1 MNKQEIYALL
11 ARGGYWHEI
20 TEHPAVY
27 TMEEVAA
34 LALAHPEA
42 EAKTLFVRDDRKSAY
57 YLITVRAEKRV
68 DLKRFRREQGTRP
81 LRFAP
86 PEELEKVLG
95 LYPGAVTPFGALNV
109 PEGRVQVVLDRDF
122 LDADGLIGVHPND
135 NTATV
140 WLRARDL
147 VDVLARHRISV
158 IPVAL

>member
-1 MNKQEIYALL
+1 MNKHEIYALL
-11 ARGGYWHEI
+11 EQSGYRHEI

-27 TMEEVAA
+27 TMEDVAA

-42 EAKTLFVRDDRKSAY
+42 EAKTLFVRDDRKSVY

-86 PEELEKVLG
+86 PEELEALLG
-95 LYPGAVTPFGALNV
+95 LHPGAVTPLGALNA
-109 PEGRVQVVLDRDF
+109 PEGRVQVALDRDF

-147 VDVLARHRISV
+147 VDLLARHGV
-158 IPVAL
+158 PVTPVAL